1 MASAVQNEE
10 FSLDDSQQY
19 VEAVMSSHDGASTA
33 TDLSA
38 VKSPSILPQSRKR
51 FLSVPDS
58 AEFSVKKVKG
68 DSAGGSGREVL
79 KPRRTLYAQKDN
91 SGHINNGNDNEDD
104 TDLSTKEMITV
115 MSSNMKTMFE
125 NLNRKVD
132 TLASE
137 IEERLTKKFSQLL
150 DKRLSKEI
158 SKVKSDINSRKDI
171 VKEDIYRDIENL
183 DTQVKDARR

>member
-1 MASAVQNEE
+1 MRMASAVQNDK

-38 VKSPSILPQSRKR
+38 FKSPSILPQSRKR
-51 FLSVPDS
+51 FLSVQDS
-58 AEFSVKKVKG
+58 AEFSVKKVKV

-79 KPRRTLYAQKDN
+79 KPRRTLYTQKDN
-91 SGHINNGNDNEDD
+91 NGHVNNGNDNEDD
-104 TDLSTKEMITV
+104 TDLSIKEMITVITV

-132 TLASE
+132 TLASA
-137 IEERLTKKFSQLL
+137 IEDRLTKKFSC
-150 DKRLSKEI
+150 
-158 SKVKSDINSRKDI
+158 
-171 VKEDIYRDIENL
+171 
-183 DTQVKDARR
+183 